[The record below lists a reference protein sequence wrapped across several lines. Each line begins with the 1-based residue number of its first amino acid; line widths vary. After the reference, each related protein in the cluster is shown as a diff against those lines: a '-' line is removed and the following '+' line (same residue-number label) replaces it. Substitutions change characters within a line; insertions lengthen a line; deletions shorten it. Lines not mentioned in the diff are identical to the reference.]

1 MNKKLL
7 YGFIAVF
14 VTIDVLNFL
23 IHGVMLS
30 TTYQSLSSLWRPDMM
45 SKVWITHLNAAIS
58 AFFFTFVFSKGY
70 EGKGIAEG
78 ARYGFYIGFWLS
90 ALMAYGTYMMIAV
103 PYSLAVQWFI
113 YGLIEYV
120 AAGVVLAMVF
130 AALAKGGQKI

>member
-7 YGFIAVF
+7 YGSIAVF

-23 IHGVMLS
+23 IHGVILTS
-30 TTYQSLSSLWRPDMM
+30 AYQSLSSLWRPDMM

-58 AFFFTFVFSKGY
+58 AFFFAFVFSKGY
-70 EGKGIAEG
+70 EGKGVAEG

-113 YGLIEYV
+113 YGVVEYIV
-120 AAGVVLAMVF
+120 AGIVLALVF
-130 AALAKGGQKI
+130 AAQTKPREKS